1 MKHRFFLSISL
12 VLCAG
17 LVACTKDYEPAP
29 LGPDGHQKLSADQ
42 VFWNVVGKIVGMDQ
56 MTPDYKGKTFSPI
69 IGEETEPGVR
79 VVSVNSLRAA
89 VDRFNGLTGAN
100 IDVNT
105 PSYTWSNSE
114 VGSIT
119 WNKGDG
125 TTAWGTADLA
135 LPSVPSLTRIIYRS
149 PEQGDTNGGVEGGI
163 RAYYRF
169 GDVISRTRPA
179 DKKGDVEFPAIT
191 EYWVCVRPAFH
202 PEGKGESHWVSLSPL
217 PRENVWPYYSDDYNY
232 GPYPGSNGNG
242 YGCPYNLGDDLE
254 WLQDLNE
261 MFYAIITAGANP
273 QNFGNWYT
281 NANNYYHEGWFGA
294 DGLLIFNDFT
304 KENLQYHNDFFWQ
317 NVKKA
322 WISHDLFNTLLGSEE
337 GGVKHDQ
344 AWVSS
349 RVQNGGQGLRYL
361 HTGYSWWTWFSN
373 DLDLY
378 QATYKSVITDDHT
391 QLNMHSV
398 ENKTVTKQVTNPGNT
413 TDPATNI
420 PFNVKTECS
429 PERPFVIN
437 EKFFGDKEPR
447 FIYRYATG
455 EQLAKIGGGKW
466 DARFALPGFQQV
478 YRYYNEFEK
487 GSYDN
492 DKPEITEA
500 TGDGYVGRA
509 HYRWGDVYKDE
520 KGAKWFVINQ
530 AGYDTGMEGGEYT
543 KRNERSPY
551 SELVSF
557 DNVGFDI
564 PSEPSSNQ
572 RITNLPT
579 RDQAI
584 RAFMFL
590 QLLYNRTHLME
601 EDHLNT
607 NITFGYTT
615 ANLIEAA
622 SVDPRKLM
630 QMIFM
635 PNRNSSIACSIA
647 YRPGA
652 GDVEQPLLRCVINTK
667 LENDNQP
674 KYFFWT
680 RYPSNPD
687 TTTPKVTQFSNTL
700 IHLQDLAKSNMVET
714 YAKDY
719 YVVCPLAK
727 VSDPN
732 SDESTPRTPRSIPD
746 FSSRDISYYFYRM
759 SNWNNKTDW
768 TTFTDMWYEPILLF
782 RYARVMDRGDTNYST
797 TTTDGHTLTLVK
809 ERNWSF
815 GGSRDSSYD
824 EVKDYTVF
832 IWDSVDVDMFLNGE
846 LYHMPSWSE
855 LKENE

>member
-119 WNKGDG
+119 RNKGDG

-242 YGCPYNLGDDLE
+242 YGCPYDLGDDLE
-254 WLQDLNE
+254 WLQDFNE
-261 MFYAIITAGANP
+261 MLHAIITAGANP

-317 NVKKA
+317 NVKNGWNRFDIFTK
-322 WISHDLFNTLLGSEE
+322 LLGAEAD
-337 GGVKHDQ
+337 GTKHDQ

-349 RVQNGGQGLRYL
+349 RVQNGGRGLNYL

-378 QATYKSVITDDHT
+378 QATYKSAVTDDHK

-398 ENKTVTKQVTNPGNT
+398 ENKTVTKQVTNPSNK
-413 TDPATNI
+413 TDAATNI

-455 EQLAKIGGGKW
+455 QQLAKMGGGTW
-466 DARFALPGFQQV
+466 HAQFALQGFQEV
-478 YRYYNEFEK
+478 YRYYGNGGFEP
-487 GSYDN
+487 DHILTMP
-492 DKPEITEA
+492 PEITQSVASTVENDPSKQIIS
-500 TGDGYVGRA
+500 TYNGDSYYKMA
-509 HYRWGDVYKDE
+509 DVYKDQN
-520 KGAKWFVINQ
+520 GHRWFVAWMSGNWD
-530 AGYDTGMEGGEYT
+530 GGLEG
-543 KRNERSPY
+543 SPY
-551 SELVSF
+551 TELISF
-557 DNVGFDI
+557 DGIQTGADGVYG
-564 PSEPSSNQ
+564 S
-572 RITNLPT
+572 NLPT
-579 RDQAI
+579 RNQAI
-584 RAFMFL
+584 RGTIYLWNLLNNTVGYNDEAYYRASDAAFARDYYNILDYAGVDFRTIIQVLKSTNGQQRDMPALASVAFKDGSTDKQRLMRYICDISISPKKMPSLMFW
-590 QLLYNRTHLME
+590 
-601 EDHLNT
+601 DHYPSAPYLEPKLGTAFSST
-607 NITFGYTT
+607 NIYLQDVNDQSKINSYANDLYAKQDSWIGGDNYKTGRSIRSSVEPKAAKFSNYIYNKATWSTFDYPTDMWNAPVLAFRITRIYDRGDIHATKTVDNLTLELVHARFWETDALMSDYEQERGIQNTLYTT
-615 ANLIEAA
+615 AT
-622 SVDPRKLM
+622 S
-630 QMIFM
+630 
-635 PNRNSSIACSIA
+635 
-647 YRPGA
+647 
-652 GDVEQPLLRCVINTK
+652 
-667 LENDNQP
+667 
-674 KYFFWT
+674 
-680 RYPSNPD
+680 
-687 TTTPKVTQFSNTL
+687 
-700 IHLQDLAKSNMVET
+700 
-714 YAKDY
+714 
-719 YVVCPLAK
+719 
-727 VSDPN
+727 
-732 SDESTPRTPRSIPD
+732 
-746 FSSRDISYYFYRM
+746 
-759 SNWNNKTDW
+759 
-768 TTFTDMWYEPILLF
+768 
-782 RYARVMDRGDTNYST
+782 
-797 TTTDGHTLTLVK
+797 
-809 ERNWSF
+809 
-815 GGSRDSSYD
+815 
-824 EVKDYTVF
+824 
-832 IWDSVDVDMFLNGE
+832 E
-846 LYHMPSWSE
+846 LYMDGVKIAFPSWT
-855 LKENE
+855 KWNE